1 MPRKSKSAISR
12 TQNLQSS
19 TKKQSSVTI
28 EDVEDEGEVPYN
40 LSPSNSDPTTPREL
54 EDYSLEAEEKTITG
68 TTIRVGYLDD
78 LEEEPLSDLMSDPE
92 IPDQDSDLDVDSDN
106 EEITEVSDLEK
117 FTNVLAEAQRVAVE
131 AEDEKLK
138 EYKHPKHYLGNSAR
152 TKRHHRQIGRELEAK
167 GYRSVKEW
175 FAKQNES
182 FVSEDHSHNAKA
194 DSDEVPG
201 SDSDSDVK
209 GSPEI
214 GLDGMVGDNGDP
226 RDIQVDLVRFNKVRG

>member
-1 MPRKSKSAISR
+1 MPHKSKSAISR

-131 AEDEKLK
+131 AEDERLK
-138 EYKHPKHYLGNSAR
+138 EYKRPKHYLGNSAR
-152 TKRHHRQIGRELEAK
+152 TK
-167 GYRSVKEW
+167 
-175 FAKQNES
+175 
-182 FVSEDHSHNAKA
+182 
-194 DSDEVPG
+194 
-201 SDSDSDVK
+201 
-209 GSPEI
+209 
-214 GLDGMVGDNGDP
+214 
-226 RDIQVDLVRFNKVRG
+226 